1 MDLFEL
7 NVFLW
12 FFARVNTYKVYVL
25 ILRVI

>member
-7 NVFLW
+7 NVFQW
-12 FFARVNTYKVYVL
+12 FFARANIYKVYVL